1 MTPGLAATVF
11 QDRVLSEEGSAHT
24 ARDEC
29 NLSISHRLGSAGTSR
44 QLLVECIQE
53 LMKLSLFNP
62 QPRKPEGQVPLKVTE
77 LFRGEALGRMWSPC
91 TILNCT
97 LNLDS

>member
-1 MTPGLAATVF
+1 MTPSLAATVL

-44 QLLVECIQE
+44 QLLVEYIQE

-62 QPRKPEGQVPLKVTE
+62 QPRKPEGQVPLEVTE
-77 LFRGEALGRMWSPC
+77 LFRGERRLAECGHPARFS
-91 TILNCT
+91 TAR
-97 LNLDS
+97 

>member
-1 MTPGLAATVF
+1 MTPSLVATVF

-97 LNLDS
+97 LNSDS